1 MKFILLLL
9 LFWLLWTLAKPFV
22 RIYRNV
28 RRAQRG
34 EWINLNDLFGTPGAQ
49 RESDAGRRQRAGGW
63 SGIRRTKKKI
73 DPEVGEYVKFKEMPP
88 DPSAPKNETVNYTVE
103 QQVVDVEWEEINK

>member
-49 RESDAGRRQRAGGW
+49 RTSDTGRKQRGGGW

-73 DPEVGEYVKFKEMPP
+73 DPDVGEYVKFKEIPA
-88 DPSAPKNETVNYTVE
+88 DPSAPRSETVNYTVE
-103 QQVVDVEWEEINK
+103 QQVVDVEWEEIIQ

>member
-34 EWINLNDLFGTPGAQ
+34 EWINLNDFFGTPGAQ
-49 RESDAGRRQRAGGW
+49 RPADAGRKSRAGGW
-63 SGIRRTKKKI
+63 SGIRKTKKKI
-73 DPEVGEYVKFKEMPP
+73 DPAVGEYVKFKEMPADP
-88 DPSAPKNETVNYTVE
+88 DATHNGSVEFTVE
-103 QQVVDVEWEEINK
+103 QQIVDVEWEEVNK

>member
-9 LFWLLWTLAKPFV
+9 LLSLLWTLIKPFV

-49 RESDAGRRQRAGGW
+49 RPANGAQKPRGGGW
-63 SGIRRTKKKI
+63 SGMRRKKKKI
-73 DPEVGEYVKFKEMPP
+73 DPEVGEYVKFKEMPADTP
-88 DPSAPKNETVNYTVE
+88 EPPATETVEFTVE
-103 QQVVDVEWEEINK
+103 QQITDVEWEEIQ